1 MQLKLILAGGVAA
14 LPLAIGI
21 ASPAMAQSTG
31 SIEFEKQIVVTGSRN
46 TVQQVGGVSSPDT
59 AKAKAVL
66 TQENI
71 QHQTAGQSILDTIN
85 QVPGVSFQNNDAY
98 GSAGGTLNIRGF
110 DSTRISLTFDGVPLN
125 DSGNYAIFSNQQV
138 DPEIIEQVNVNLGTT
153 DVDSPTASAAGGTVN
168 LRTKNPDHD
177 FGAMLSLSAGE
188 FNFMRGFAKIETGD
202 LTSGGIR
209 AFVSASRATNNVP
222 FNGFGKVD
230 KQQYNGKLYVPLGGS
245 DFITIAG
252 HYNQN
257 RNNFFG
263 SLPLRIDT
271 TRVQGGVTVPRIV
284 GPNTNN
290 RFPTNI
296 DEAFYKINAPCQVAV
311 GTPGVADT
319 PAAAPNT
326 DSASCGTEF
335 DRRPNPSN
343 TGNIRLTSRFTLTD
357 KLVLTV
363 DPSYQYVKANGG
375 GTVTANEGL
384 RDINPAGGTASPATC
399 RVTPN
404 SATNTCVAGYF
415 AGTPFAGRDLN
426 GDGDTLDTVTVY
438 APSQTQTRRF
448 AVTASLR
455 YEINPENTVRL
466 AYTWDRARH
475 RQTGQVGL
483 LSQNG
488 TPLDVFPVNSP
499 VTDVNG
505 TVLQKRDRLSY
516 AILHKFAAEY
526 RGEFFD
532 RKLTVNLG
540 ASLPFFIRN
549 LNNYCATSSAG
560 GFVECTGQNA
570 AIDTQLTTL
579 NPYSFNATT
588 NTVTGFSP
596 AQSRRLTYRKFLPSV
611 GLVFKPIDN
620 ISFFANYSKNISVP
634 GTDSLYNSFYYPVG
648 TSQATPVA
656 ETTDNY
662 DVGVRYRS
670 GMIQGELSGFY
681 NQYKNRLAT
690 AYDPVLDVNVI
701 RNLGSVKK
709 YGVDGYISIQPIK
722 QFQFYAFGSY
732 LKSEIR
738 DNIEIG
744 KNTDGSSIV
753 ALTAGKRESGAP
765 VSTIGFSGRATFGAF
780 QVGLLAKRTGPRFI
794 YDTNEATFTGSFIP
808 SGAKTSTGG
817 APVVPV
823 ASTPVQIYGAKA
835 PAYWLASLDARLS
848 LSAIGL
854 NDKSF
859 IQLNVY
865 NLFNQFYVGGVSSGL
880 IQSNTYSKTTGLSA
894 YGNPGFAQIGAPR
907 TISGSVVFAF

>member
-1 MQLKLILAGGVAA
+1 MQLKFILAGGVAA

-31 SIEFEKQIVVTGSRN
+31 SIEFEKQIVVTGSRG

-71 QHQTAGQSILDTIN
+71 QHQNPGQSILDTIN

-138 DPEIIEQVNVNLGTT
+138 DPEVIEQVNVNLGTT

-202 LTSGGIR
+202 LTKGGIR
-209 AFVSASRATNNVP
+209 AWLSASRATNNVP
-222 FNGFGKVD
+222 FNGYGKID
-230 KQQYNGKLYVPLGGS
+230 KQQYNGKLYVPLGAS
-245 DFITIAG
+245 NFITIAG
-252 HYNQN
+252 NYNQN

-263 SLPLRIDT
+263 SLPLRTDT
-271 TRVQGGVTVPRIV
+271 TRVQGGVTVPRIA

-290 RFPTNI
+290 RFPNML
-296 DEAFYKINAPCQVAV
+296 DERFYKINFPCQVAAAN
-311 GTPGVADT
+311 PGVADV

-326 DSASCGTEF
+326 DSAVCGTEF
-335 DRRPNPSN
+335 DRRFNPSN
-343 TGNIRLTSRFTLTD
+343 TGNIRLTSRFGLTD

-375 GTVTANEGL
+375 GTATANEGL
-384 RDINPAGGTASPATC
+384 RDINPAGGTATPAIC
-399 RVTPN
+399 RTTPS

-415 AGTPFAGRDLN
+415 GGTPFAGRDIN
-426 GDGDTLDTVTVY
+426 GDGDTLDTVTVL

-448 AVTASLR
+448 GVTASLR
-455 YEINPENTVRL
+455 YEINPENTLRI

-475 RQTGQVGL
+475 RQTGEVGL
-483 LSQNG
+483 LASNA
-488 TPLDVFPVNSP
+488 TPLDVFPVNNP
-499 VTDVNG
+499 LTDVNG
-505 TVLQKRDRLSY
+505 TVLQKRDRLSF

-540 ASLPFFIRN
+540 GSLPFFIRN
-549 LNNYCATSSAG
+549 LNNFCSTSSASG
-560 GFVECTGQNA
+560 NVECTGQNA
-570 AIDTQLTTL
+570 AITTQLNTL
-579 NPYSFNATT
+579 NPYSFNAAS
-588 NTVTGFSP
+588 NVVTGFSP
-596 AQSRRLTYRKFLPSV
+596 AQARRLTYRKFLPSAGV
-611 GLVFKPIDN
+611 VFKPINN
-620 ISFFANYSKNISVP
+620 ISLFANYSKNISVP

-648 TSQATPVA
+648 TTQATPVA

-681 NQYKNRLAT
+681 NQYKNRLAS

-709 YGVDGYISIQPIK
+709 YGVDGYVSIQPIP
-722 QFQFYAFGSY
+722 QFQLYAFGSY

-765 VSTIGFSGRATFGAF
+765 VSTIGFSGRANVGPF
-780 QVGLLAKRTGPRFI
+780 QIGLLAKRTGPRFI
-794 YDTNEATFTGSFIP
+794 FDTNEATFTGSFIP
-808 SGAKTSTGG
+808 SGAKTSTG
-817 APVVPV
+817 
-823 ASTPVQIYGAKA
+823 STPVLAAAPSQIYGAKA
-835 PAYWLASLDARLS
+835 PAYWLVNLDARLS

-854 NDKSF
+854 NDKSY

-865 NLFNQFYVGGVSSGL
+865 NVFDKLYVGGFSSGL
-880 IQSNTYSKTTGLSA
+880 IQSNTYSRATGLSS

-907 TISGSVVFAF
+907 TISGTVVFAF